1 MKHLKI
7 LAAVSA
13 LLLGAFAASAQKSPE
28 TNLQHAIRT
37 GSDLLVKLQQYYV
50 DSLNVDS
57 LLHLGMN
64 YAMAGLD
71 PYTEYYSAE
80 EADRFR
86 RDASGEYGGIGI
98 RIATYNGQGYFT
110 DPMEGMPAIKAGL
123 RSGDKIIRVDT
134 IDTRGRNGD
143 FITKHLRGQ
152 AGTPV
157 TITVVRPYAP
167 DSVITVTIERA
178 KIVVPAV
185 SYSAILPGHIGYIAL
200 STFSPDDTAEQVRRV
215 LEGFKADKEL
225 KGIIFDLKDNGGGL
239 LSQAVEIASMFLPK
253 GSKIIEARGRDGRLE
268 QVYKTRQEPIFPDIP
283 LAVLINRG
291 SASASELFAG
301 ALQDYD
307 RAVLIGERSFG
318 KGLVQSTLPMPY
330 DGMLKLTT
338 AKYYIPSGRLIQ
350 ALDYSHRDESGHP
363 GYTPDSL
370 AKTFYTAAGRRVKD
384 GGGLQPEL
392 RVNDTIAHQE
402 LIYNLLSSHYM
413 FDYANRRYAAHQG
426 NAPFTMTD
434 EVWEEFVTTLPD
446 TALHYESR
454 LEKGLMELK
463 RVAREEGSMNEAT
476 EAAFAGLSKAL
487 QRDARQELKQARPE
501 IERFLVPM
509 LAERY
514 GFERAAT
521 AAEVSFDPAVRA
533 ALDLLAN
540 PAEYHRLLR
549 KQ

>member
-1 MKHLKI
+1 
-7 LAAVSA
+7 
-13 LLLGAFAASAQKSPE
+13 
-28 TNLQHAIRT
+28 
-37 GSDLLVKLQQYYV
+37 
-50 DSLNVDS
+50 
-57 LLHLGMN
+57 
-64 YAMAGLD
+64 
-71 PYTEYYSAE
+71 
-80 EADRFR
+80 
-86 RDASGEYGGIGI
+86 
-98 RIATYNGQGYFT
+98 
-110 DPMEGMPAIKAGL
+110 
-123 RSGDKIIRVDT
+123 
-134 IDTRGRNGD
+134 
-143 FITKHLRGQ
+143 
-152 AGTPV
+152 
-157 TITVVRPYAP
+157 
-167 DSVITVTIERA
+167 
-178 KIVVPAV
+178 
-185 SYSAILPGHIGYIAL
+185 
-200 STFSPDDTAEQVRRV
+200 
-215 LEGFKADKEL
+215 
-225 KGIIFDLKDNGGGL
+225 
-239 LSQAVEIASMFLPK
+239 
-253 GSKIIEARGRDGRLE
+253 
-268 QVYKTRQEPIFPDIP
+268 
-283 LAVLINRG
+283 
-291 SASASELFAG
+291 
-301 ALQDYD
+301 
-307 RAVLIGERSFG
+307 
-318 KGLVQSTLPMPY
+318 MPY

-370 AKTFYTAAGRRVKD
+370 AKTFYTAAGRPVKD

-487 QRDARQELKQARPE
+487 QRDARQELKRARPE